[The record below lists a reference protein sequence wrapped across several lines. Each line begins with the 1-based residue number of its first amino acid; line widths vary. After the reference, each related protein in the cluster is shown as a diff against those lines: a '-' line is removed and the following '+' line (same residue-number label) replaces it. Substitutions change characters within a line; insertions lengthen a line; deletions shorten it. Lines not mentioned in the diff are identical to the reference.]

1 MFMRTHLNTGI
12 IGLCGISRSHIN
24 ALKCMTTAKI
34 TAVCDIDKEKLD
46 AVSAELCAAAYDDWR
61 ELIKREDLDI
71 IHICT
76 PHYLHASMAIEAL
89 KAGKHVLTEKPMAS
103 EKADAL
109 EMIRVSREAKG
120 TLNVIFQNRYNPSTV
135 ELKKMIDSGE
145 TGKLICT
152 RAIVTWHRT
161 GDYYTKSGWRGCWAT
176 EGGGSLINQSI
187 HTLDLMSY
195 LGGRISRVKGHISTD
210 LLEGVIEVE
219 DNCHA
224 VVEYENGATG
234 VIYTTNNYGI
244 SAPIML
250 EMVFEN
256 GTYQLCTEKL
266 YRIEDGEQITLV
278 NGKEAKHLK
287 EKSYW
292 GDSHKI
298 EIARLYDCILKG
310 EKFEIDG
317 ISAYP
322 ALELVKSIYESSAS
336 GKWVSLTGDE

>member
-1 MFMRTHLNTGI
+1 MKTYLNAGI
-12 IGLCGISRSHIN
+12 IGLGGISRSHIS
-24 ALKCMTTAKI
+24 ALKDMPECRIA
-34 TAVCDIDKEKLD
+34 AVCDIDEAKVKSVTEETGADGYTDWKALIMR
-46 AVSAELCAAAYDDWR
+46 DD
-61 ELIKREDLDI
+61 IDI
-71 IHICT
+71 VHICT
-76 PHYLHASMAIEAL
+76 PHHLHAPMAIDAL

-109 EMIRVSREAKG
+109 EMIRVAKNAPG
-120 TLNVIFQNRYNPSTV
+120 TLNVIFQNRYNASTV
-135 ELKKMIDSGE
+135 ELKRIIDSGAP
-145 TGKLICT
+145 GKLICT

-161 GDYYTKSGWRGCWAT
+161 AEYYTLSGWRGSFET

-195 LGGRISRVKGHISTD
+195 LGGKIRRVKGHVSTD

-256 GTYQLCTEKL
+256 ATYQLCTEKL
-266 YRIEDGEQITLV
+266 YQIVDGEQIALV

-298 EIARLYDCILKG
+298 EIQKLYDCILSG
-310 EKFEIDG
+310 QPFEIDG
-317 ISAYP
+317 ESGYP
-322 ALELVKSIYESSAS
+322 ALELVKSIYESSAC
-336 GKWVSLTGDE
+336 GKWVTLTGV

>member
-1 MFMRTHLNTGI
+1 MKTYLNAGI
-12 IGLCGISRSHIN
+12 IGLGGISRSHIS
-24 ALKCMTTAKI
+24 ALKDMTQCRI
-34 TAVCDIDKEKLD
+34 VAVCDIDEAKVK
-46 AVSAELCAAAYDDWR
+46 AVAEETGADGYTDWKA
-61 ELIKREDLDI
+61 LVGREDLDI
-71 IHICT
+71 VHICT
-76 PHYLHASMAIEAL
+76 PHYLHAPMAIEAL

-109 EMIRVSREAKG
+109 EMIRTAKNASG
-120 TLNVIFQNRYNPSTV
+120 TLNVIFQNRYNASTV
-135 ELKKMIDSGE
+135 ELKRIIESGE
-145 TGKLICT
+145 AGKLICT

-161 GDYYTKSGWRGCWAT
+161 KEYYTLSGWRGSFKT

-195 LGGRISRVKGHISTD
+195 LGGKIRRVKGHVSTD

-256 GTYQLCTEKL
+256 ATYQLCTEKL
-266 YRIEDGEQITLV
+266 YQIVDGDQITLV

-298 EIARLYDCILKG
+298 EIKKVYDCILNG
-310 EKFEIDG
+310 EPFEIDG
-317 ISAYP
+317 ESGYP
-322 ALELVKSIYESSAS
+322 ALELVKAIYESSAS
-336 GKWVSLTGDE
+336 GKWISLMGV